1 MSLLTGTAVSA
12 AQLVDVSKTYP
23 GATSPVLHHVSMDF
37 PARSM
42 TAVMGPS
49 GSGKST
55 LMHCAA
61 GLDRPDSGRVLLGD
75 MDLTSCDERALTDLR
90 RHRVGFVFQQFN
102 LLPMLTAYENIALP
116 LRLSGQPPRRAT
128 VLEALGRVGLAD
140 VAGRRPAQLSGG
152 QQQRVAIART
162 IATRP
167 EVVFAD
173 EPTGSL
179 DRATGRQIIALLRAL
194 VDEDGATVV
203 MVTHDPVAAAAADQ
217 VYYLVDG
224 RVADALAGPT
234 VERITAWL
242 TRWEN

>member
-1 MSLLTGTAVSA
+1 MSLLTGTVVSA
-12 AQLVDVSKTYP
+12 ARLADVSKTYP
-23 GATSPVLHHVSMDF
+23 GAASPVLHHVSMDF
-37 PARSM
+37 PAKSM

-61 GLDRPDSGRVLLGD
+61 GLDRPDSGRVLLGEL
-75 MDLTSCDERALTDLR
+75 DLTSCDEQALTSLR
-90 RHRVGFVFQQFN
+90 RHRIGFVFQQFN
-102 LLPMLTAYENIALP
+102 LLPMLTVYENVALP
-116 LRLSGQPPRRAT
+116 LQLAGRPPQRAT
-128 VLEALGRVGLAD
+128 VLEALDRVGLAD

-152 QQQRVAIART
+152 QQQRVAVART
-162 IATRP
+162 VATRP

-179 DRATGRQIIALLRAL
+179 DRATGRRIIALLRAL
-194 VDEDGATVV
+194 VDEDGTTVV
-203 MVTHDPVAAAAADQ
+203 MVTHDPVAAAAADR

-224 RVADALAGPT
+224 RVAETLAGPT

-242 TRWEN
+242 TRWEG